1 MTIACRSITDRD
13 DVKLTHCIRRQV
25 MFMRQ
30 WFANQE
36 VEEFSIAVWVKR
48 APGGNTKANIVQ
60 NGVCESPSFHVTSEG
75 GELYGGIK
83 TDSELT
89 LEGDAVTKHTLLRSI
104 KITCCPFDKSDELC
118 TY

>member
-1 MTIACRSITDRD
+1 MTIACRSMTDRD
-13 DVKLTHCIRRQV
+13 DVKLTPCIRQQV

-89 LEGDAVTKHTLLRSI
+89 LEGDAVTKHTALRSI
-104 KITCCPFDKSDELC
+104 KIICCTFDKSDELC
-118 TY
+118 T